1 MPKIKTNIG
10 GRMPKIK
17 TNKWKPAGEA
27 LKLALKHKDYS
38 ADEELCGSTT
48 YMCDV
53 VMRMADAGDIPLN
66 QYASYHDLW
75 GAINTTKSFGLGGH
89 LRRAN
94 VYASTIRHNSCDGN
108 DKVRRLKVGRI
119 FWGAVSKHIL
129 SRRANIVGIRNAGYN
144 AVRAAVA
151 KGEI

>member
-1 MPKIKTNIG
+1 MPKIKT
-10 GRMPKIK
+10 KIK

-27 LKLALKHKDYS
+27 LKLALKHEDYS

-53 VMRMADAGDIPLN
+53 VMRMADAGAIPSN
-66 QYASYHDLW
+66 QYMSYDDLW
-75 GAINTTKSFGLGGH
+75 RAINTTYSFGLCGH
-89 LRRAN
+89 LRSAN
-94 VYASTIRHNSCDGN
+94 VYDSNVYDSNIGRNSCDGK
-108 DKVRRLKVGRI
+108 DRVKRLKVGRI

-144 AVRAAVA
+144 AVRDAVA
-151 KGEI
+151 KGKL

>member
-1 MPKIKTNIG
+1 
-10 GRMPKIK
+10 MPKIK

-38 ADEELCGSTT
+38 ADDALSHSTT

-53 VMRMADAGDIPLN
+53 IRHMDYADAIPSN
-66 QYASYHDLW
+66 QYMSYYELW
-75 GAINTTKSFGLGGH
+75 KAINTTHSFGLCDH
-89 LRRAN
+89 LRSAN
-94 VYASTIRHNSCDGN
+94 VYDSNIRRNSCDDSDEVN
-108 DKVRRLKVGRI
+108 RLKVGRI

-144 AVRAAVA
+144 AVRAAIA

>member
-1 MPKIKTNIG
+1 M
-10 GRMPKIK
+10 RKIK

-27 LKLALKHKDYS
+27 LKLALKYEDYS
-38 ADEELCGSTT
+38 ADDASLHSTT
-48 YMCDV
+48 FMCDV
-53 VMRMADAGDIPLN
+53 VTHMAANGDIPLN
-66 QYASYHDLW
+66 QYESYYDLW
-75 GAINTTKSFGLGGH
+75 GAINTTYSFGLGGH
-89 LRRAN
+89 LRSAN
-94 VYASTIRHNSCDGN
+94 VYDSTKRRNICEGN

-144 AVRAAVA
+144 AVRAAIA

>member
-1 MPKIKTNIG
+1 
-10 GRMPKIK
+10 MPKIK

-27 LKLALKHKDYS
+27 LKLALKHEDYS
-38 ADEELCGSTT
+38 TDEELCSSSP

-53 VMRMADAGDIPLN
+53 VMHMADAGAIPSN
-66 QYASYHDLW
+66 QYMSYNDLW
-75 GAINTTKSFGLGGH
+75 RAINTTHSISLLGH
-89 LRRAN
+89 LRSAN
-94 VYASTIRHNSCDGN
+94 VYDSNIMCNGCDGI
-108 DKVRRLKVGRI
+108 DRVKRLKVGRI

-151 KGEI
+151 KGKI